1 MAARFRGPGALSM
14 ILAGLLFA
22 APAAGPARAQPGD
35 GIEFV
40 ALTPG
45 NVLVRFRAD
54 TPAQVRAVPVK
65 GIKGI
70 LRGIDVRPARG
81 RLYGITATYEIY
93 AIDPA
98 SGQATRVS
106 TLTAPFD
113 GGEFAGMDFNPQSDR
128 LRLVGIRGHNLRVH
142 TDLGAAATDGP
153 LTFAPGDRNAGRRPR
168 IVAAAYTRSLAKTPE
183 TKLFDID
190 EALDVLVLQ
199 DPPNNGVLR
208 TVGPLGADFGP
219 ESGFDIVSG
228 PGPAE
233 SAWAASAG
241 QLYRIDLATGAARPA
256 GAIGD
261 GKVRILALAALLS
274 SPGPRANR

>member
-1 MAARFRGPGALSM
+1 MLALLLLAAC
-14 ILAGLLFA
+14 
-22 APAAGPARAQPGD
+22 APGPARAQSPG
-35 GIEFV
+35 GTEFV

-45 NVLVRFRAD
+45 NTLIRFRAD
-54 TPAQVRAVPVK
+54 DPARVRVVPIRGVK
-65 GIKGI
+65 GT

-113 GGEFAGMDFNPQSDR
+113 GGEFAGMNFNPQSDR

-153 LTFAPGDRNAGRRPR
+153 LTYAPRDRNAGRRPH
-168 IVAAAYTRSLAKTPE
+168 IVAAAYTRSLPTTPE

-208 TVGPLGADFGP
+208 TVGPLGVDFGP

-241 QLYRIDLATGAARPA
+241 RLYRIDLATGAARPA

-261 GKVRILALAALLS
+261 GKVRILALAALLP
-274 SPGPRANR
+274 SPGARADR